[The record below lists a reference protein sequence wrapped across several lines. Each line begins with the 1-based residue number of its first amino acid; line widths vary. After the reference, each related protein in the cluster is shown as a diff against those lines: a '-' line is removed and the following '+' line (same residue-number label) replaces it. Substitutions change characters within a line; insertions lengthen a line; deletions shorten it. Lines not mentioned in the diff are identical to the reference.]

1 MNSIL
6 RTIELTT
13 TMLAPIILGQLLD
26 IIGYVW
32 TGAFIAGSSML
43 SFACEYFLLNGI
55 YSQYPQLAEKFNA
68 PDDKENQDTYGH
80 ISQSTKE
87 DNEPNECVPRSER
100 ESLIHTIWEKIIPR
114 VVKEALLGWQTYF
127 LHPVRYVC

>member
-26 IIGYVW
+26 YIDYIW

-43 SFACEYFLLNGI
+43 SFAGEYFLLNGI
-55 YSQYPQLAEKFNA
+55 YFQYPQLAQKSNA
-68 PDDKENQDTYGH
+68 PDDKENDDINDYNP
-80 ISQSTKE
+80 QSTKE
-87 DNEPNECVPRSER
+87 DTDSYEC
-100 ESLIHTIWEKIIPR
+100 ESKPDKYNLIFIIWEKIMPK
-114 VVKEALLGWQTYF
+114 VVKEAFAGWQIYF
-127 LHPVRYVC
+127 LHPVRYV